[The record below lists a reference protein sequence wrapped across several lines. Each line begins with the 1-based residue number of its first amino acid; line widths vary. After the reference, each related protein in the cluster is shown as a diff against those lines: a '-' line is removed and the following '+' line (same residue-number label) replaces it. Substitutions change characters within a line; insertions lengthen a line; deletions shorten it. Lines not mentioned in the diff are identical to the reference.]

1 MNQIIKNSLC
11 TISIVSH
18 GDSLS
23 VAKMINNSAS
33 FYFEDNFQIIIR
45 ENRDTYCSNFEK
57 LSKKFSNV
65 TVVYN
70 SEIHGFGENHNLNFS
85 IRSKESKFFIV
96 CNPDLVQLP
105 EMLNLL
111 DYISDKWHLSTPNI
125 FDIDGSLSD
134 FKRSD
139 INLKTLVKRFLF
151 NNSSGVAKTSD
162 DFLWVPSIFTIFSVE
177 LFDML
182 DGYDSRI
189 FMYYEDYDIC
199 MRARRYTSLKI
210 LDSVVLHEG
219 RRASRT
225 NLSLLFAHLKSVIY
239 VMKKARKG
247 MYHED

>member
-1 MNQIIKNSLC
+1 MNQIKKNALC

-18 GDSLS
+18 GDALP
-23 VAKMINNSAS
+23 VVQMIDNSAS
-33 FYFEDNFQIIIR
+33 FYFEDNFDIIIR
-45 ENRDTYCSNFEK
+45 ENRDSYSSDLDK
-57 LSKKFSNV
+57 LSEKFSNV

-70 SEIHGFGENHNLNFS
+70 SGTHGFGENHNLNFS
-85 IRSKESKFFIV
+85 MRSPGSEFFIV

-105 EMLNLL
+105 ERLNLL
-111 DYISDKWHLSTPNI
+111 DYSSDKWHLSTPNI
-125 FDIDGSLSD
+125 FDIDGTVSD

-139 INLKTLVKRFLF
+139 INFQTLIKRFFF
-151 NNSSGVAKTSD
+151 NNSSGVAKTND
-162 DFLWVPSIFTIFSVE
+162 DLLWVPSIFTIFSAE